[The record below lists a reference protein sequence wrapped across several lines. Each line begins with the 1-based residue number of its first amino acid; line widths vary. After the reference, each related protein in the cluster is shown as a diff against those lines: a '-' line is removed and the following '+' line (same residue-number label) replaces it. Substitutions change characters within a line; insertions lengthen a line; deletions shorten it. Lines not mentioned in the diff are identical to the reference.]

1 MCAHAEPGR
10 RFAVNPPSSQAVIV
24 GRADQGGSWRPVLP
38 LVAIGVVT
46 VGVLPFLPS
55 GTLDSSALQ
64 SVFTVAFILAWVMVL
79 VLARSRRRMISWDR
93 TQLSVC
99 ERPFP
104 FGSLS
109 AEVSD
114 WVLPAVGTRSGT
126 VLHLRAGSRYARV
139 GVRGPVPVPGE
150 ATAPPADRVDV
161 VVSSDDFTQ
170 LVALLRPQLLPAQQ
184 ALSKHSG
191 APVCQVPLVR
201 RRTLAVAL
209 RGAWP
214 FFIAVAVA
222 AVAGAAAASTIIATG
237 TGNLYPRMQ
246 LTGAGM
252 TVVLVLGVIGT
263 VVVSRHPPR
272 PDRMLTIDRNMVT
285 LAEPDGRVI
294 AAAPRPAVGVAR
306 SVHQVTS
313 RSGTR
318 RYPVLTLAIPGERPL
333 AVGGQAQTWPDPVPK
348 GPAPDFMV
356 GPADWAE
363 LLMTLRNGR

>member
-1 MCAHAEPGR
+1 VKPA
-10 RFAVNPPSSQAVIV
+10 SSQVVIA
-24 GRADQGGSWRPVLP
+24 GRADPGGSWRPVLP
-38 LVAIGVVT
+38 LAAIGVVT

-55 GTLDSSALQ
+55 RTLDSGALQ

-79 VLARSRRRMISWDR
+79 ILARSRRRMISWDG
-93 TQLSVC
+93 TELSVC

-150 ATAPPADRVDV
+150 STAPQAERVDV
-161 VVSSDDFTQ
+161 VVSPDDFAR
-170 LVALLRPQLLPAQQ
+170 LAALLRPQLLLGQQ
-184 ALSKHSG
+184 AFSERRG
-191 APVCQVPLVR
+191 ARVCQVPLVR
-201 RRTLAVAL
+201 RRTLVVAL

-214 FFIAVAVA
+214 FFTAVAVA
-222 AVAGAAAASTIIATG
+222 AVAGAAVASTIIATG

-252 TVVLVLGVIGT
+252 TVVLVLGVIWT

-272 PDRMLTIDRNMVT
+272 PARMLTIDRNMVT

-294 AAAPRPAVGVAR
+294 AAAPRPAVSVGR
-306 SVHQVTS
+306 SVHKVTTRS
-313 RSGTR
+313 RTR
-318 RYPVLTLAIPGERPL
+318 RYPVLTLGIPGERPL
-333 AVGGQAQTWPDPVPK
+333 AVGIQAQTPMWPDPVPK

-356 GPADWAE
+356 GPADWAG
-363 LLMTLRNGR
+363 LLTALRNGP